1 VNPELIV
8 AAMLNQSTIT
18 ALVGARRA
26 LARLPQNSKY
36 PGLVYQVIDAE
47 PRPALNYQMDNMAQA
62 RIQINPLAVT
72 LPEVKNIHAVVR
84 AAIDFSHHQQFAG
97 KTVVSCRFDNLG
109 PTDRDDDA
117 GIWTQSADYILQWY
131 E

>member
-1 VNPELIV
+1 VNPELII

-18 ALVGARRA
+18 ALVGNRRA
-26 LARLPQNSKY
+26 LSRLPQNSTY
-36 PGLVYQVIDAE
+36 PGLVYQIIDAE
-47 PRPALNYQMDNMAQA
+47 PRPSLNYSVDDMAFA

-84 AAIDFSHHQQFAG
+84 TAIDFKHHQVFAG
-97 KTVVSCRFDNLG
+97 KTVVSCRFENLG
-109 PTDRDDDA
+109 PVDRDDDA
-117 GIWTQSADYILQWY
+117 GIWTQPADYILMWY